1 MTGLLNKFLR
11 PGEFYADHTPAVA
24 ETLVGSC
31 VAVCL
36 YNFKQ
41 GFGAM
46 NHFLMDRPKNP
57 ADVDIGRY
65 GVTSTRHIIDAMVA
79 MYPEP
84 THYRAN
90 VIGGAAVLK
99 TAHADGHIGSANVE
113 AALEVLREAHIRIA
127 SQEVGGTRGRRI
139 RFNTQTGEITCR
151 FAGDIP
157 GRRAAP

>member
-1 MTGLLNKFLR
+1 VAGLLHKFLR
-11 PGEFYADHTPAVA
+11 PGEFYTDLAPAVA

-31 VAVCL
+31 IAVCL

-65 GVTSTRHIIDAMVA
+65 GGTSTRHIVDAMVA
-79 MYPEP
+79 IDPEP
-84 THYRAN
+84 THYRAS

-113 AALEVLREAHIRIA
+113 AALEVLRESHIRIVG
-127 SQEVGGTRGRRI
+127 QEVGGTRGRRI
-139 RFNTQTGEITCR
+139 RFNTQTGEIICR

-157 GRRAAP
+157 GRRATP